1 MLKREPDQG
10 ATERSAEPG
19 HGPQTL
25 AQLQATGAEVVGSDG
40 DKIGDLK
47 EVGDADFLVGRTLR
61 RNLRLPVSR
70 VREVTSENKIV
81 LDLTTAEAKELGE
94 KESLGEAA
102 PGARSMAENPGKEE
116 KGAWGSGKESKLVS
130 TSQPNFQAN
139 GKIRLGVASQPPV
152 RRRGQLVARQG

>member
-1 MLKREPDQG
+1 MVKREPDQG
-10 ATERSAEPG
+10 AAERSAEPG

-102 PGARSMAENPGKEE
+102 PGAGSMAENPGKRGEGSL
-116 KGAWGSGKESKLVS
+116 GAPERRVS
-130 TSQPNFQAN
+130 
-139 GKIRLGVASQPPV
+139 
-152 RRRGQLVARQG
+152 

>member
-1 MLKREPDQG
+1 MAKRESDKG

-40 DKIGDLK
+40 ERLGNLK

-61 RNLRLPVSR
+61 RDLRLPVSR
-70 VREVTSENKIV
+70 VREVTSENEII
-81 LDLTTAEAKELGE
+81 LDLPAAEAKKLGE

-102 PGARSMAENPGKEE
+102 PGAGSMAENPGKEE
-116 KGAWGSGKESKLVS
+116 KGTWGLRKGE
-130 TSQPNFQAN
+130 
-139 GKIRLGVASQPPV
+139 
-152 RRRGQLVARQG
+152 

>member
-1 MLKREPDQG
+1 MVEREPDTE

-40 DKIGDLK
+40 EKIGDLK

-70 VREVTSENKIV
+70 VREVTSDNKIV
-81 LDLTTAEAKELGE
+81 LDLPAAEAKALGE
-94 KESLGEAA
+94 KESAGETAPAA
-102 PGARSMAENPGKEE
+102 ESMAENPGKEE
-116 KGAWGSGKESKLVS
+116 KGAWGLKKGE
-130 TSQPNFQAN
+130 
-139 GKIRLGVASQPPV
+139 
-152 RRRGQLVARQG
+152 